1 MELMSLITAIMAVLT
16 PFVKKGAEEFIG
28 AAGQDTYE
36 KAKTIFVKLKERWS
50 SDEDREA
57 LDILTNFEKKPER
70 YQLILEDILQEKL
83 ATDKELFNQLSRLF
97 QEMGPKLEIIQK
109 MTEAEDVTGLK
120 ANKMNQ
126 GNATVT
132 QDINQS
138 KNIVGADIDSIG

>member
-1 MELMSLITAIMAVLT
+1 MSLITAIMAVLT